1 MRQILK
7 FARKQRANET
17 KEAKFDH
24 LSLGALTTFALSVA
38 CLNFIISRLAAVDD
52 RFVSK
57 PCFAVIHAK
66 LIFRP
71 RKARVSVLVDKDAAA
86 AAESFVY
93 PYIMRV
99 LLQDIATGYA

>member
-7 FARKQRANET
+7 FTRGQRANET

-24 LSLGALTTFALSVA
+24 LSLGAPTTFALFAA

-52 RFVSK
+52 RFGSE
-57 PCFAVIHAK
+57 PCFAVIHSE

-71 RKARVSVLVDKDAAA
+71 RKARVSVLVDKDAVERFA
-86 AAESFVY
+86 Y
-93 PYIMRV
+93 PRIMRV
-99 LLQDIATGYA
+99 LLQDIAAGCA